1 LPGDFSFPSCLS
13 HTICYEVS
21 FIYAMN
27 EESFE
32 TNETANANK
41 TGENVS
47 SEPSAEQKKEIAI
60 WVADGIGLSDIQKK
74 INNDFGIV
82 MTYMDVRFLVDDLDL
97 TLVDV
102 EEPEPKKDA
111 EGDENAP
118 PTAEDS
124 LESTGGV
131 SVELDTV
138 NPPGAMASGSVIFS
152 DGQSKKWTLDQYGR
166 LGLAGG
172 DEQYKPSDED
182 VVEFQKQLD
191 TALRGRGF

>member
-1 LPGDFSFPSCLS
+1 
-13 HTICYEVS
+13 
-21 FIYAMN
+21 MN

-32 TNETANANK
+32 SNENANDNETGGNPP
-41 TGENVS
+41 
-47 SEPSAEQKKEIAI
+47 SEPSAEQKKEIAN
-60 WVADGIGLSDIQKK
+60 WVAEGIGLSDIQKK

-82 MTYMDVRFLVDDLDL
+82 MTYMDVRFLVDDLNL

-102 EEPEPKKDA
+102 EEPESNKDGESDGKA
-111 EGDENAP
+111 ST
-118 PTAEDS
+118 TAEDS
-124 LESTGGV
+124 LEPTGGV

-138 NPPGAMASGSVIFS
+138 NPPGAMASGSVVFS

-182 VVEFQKQLD
+182 VAEFQKQLD
-191 TALRGRGF
+191 AALRGRGF

>member
-1 LPGDFSFPSCLS
+1 MPGDFSFPSCLS
-13 HTICYEVS
+13 HTICYEIG

-27 EESFE
+27 DESSE
-32 TNETANANK
+32 INETANANEAGGN
-41 TGENVS
+41 TS
-47 SEPSAEQKKEIAI
+47 SAPSADQKKEIAG
-60 WVADGIGLSDIQKK
+60 WVAEGIGLSDIQKK

-111 EGDENAP
+111 EGDVQAP

-138 NPPGAMASGSVIFS
+138 NPPGAMASGSVVFS

-166 LGLAGG
+166 LGLTGG

>member
-1 LPGDFSFPSCLS
+1 
-13 HTICYEVS
+13 
-21 FIYAMN
+21 MN
-27 EESFE
+27 EESSE
-32 TNETANANK
+32 SNDTANGNETS
-41 TGENVS
+41 GDS
-47 SEPSAEQKKEIAI
+47 PSELSIEQKKEIAG
-60 WVADGIGLSDIQKK
+60 WVAEGIGLSDIQKK
-74 INNDFGIV
+74 INNDLGIV

-97 TLVDV
+97 TLMDV

-111 EGDENAP
+111 QSDGNAP

-124 LESTGGV
+124 VDSTGGV

-138 NPPGAMASGSVIFS
+138 NPPGAMASGSVVFS

>member
-1 LPGDFSFPSCLS
+1 
-13 HTICYEVS
+13 
-21 FIYAMN
+21 MN

-32 TNETANANK
+32 SNETANANK

-138 NPPGAMASGSVIFS
+138 NPPGAMASGSVVFS